1 MWPTLIIVQNG
12 KKLVGEINWGFG
24 KNICLVVFVV
34 EYCPMVVIRKTT
46 LSTVLLCGYYRYMI
60 VIITSYLQTHRRWRN
75 KRVSTSSVIRTILF
89 SLIVLNN
96 IVRNNSIT
104 TTPHIFVYIGQP
116 QSFFFFLHFVF
127 FLSIFTCFP
136 SHFLDKIKK
145 GKKKQPEMLLKD
157 IHDSSKRVDC

>member
-46 LSTVLLCGYYRYMI
+46 PSTVLLCGYYRYMI

-116 QSFFFFLHFVF
+116 QSFFFSCILSSFCQFLLVF
-127 FLSIFTCFP
+127 PPISWTKLR
-136 SHFLDKIKK
+136 KE
-145 GKKKQPEMLLKD
+145 KKKQNRNAAEGY
-157 IHDSSKRVDC
+157 SW